1 MKTTMTGRPNR
12 ETLAAMIDYIAAE
25 FVLRAVDDGEFEVT
39 EVMLVEGLAFAR
51 LPRHQDPL
59 RLAQADTFGL
69 NLTDRD
75 WAYLHERARYML
87 ATGEVLA

>member
-1 MKTTMTGRPNR
+1 MTSRPNR
-12 ETLAAMIDYIAAE
+12 ETLAAMLDYITSE
-25 FVLRAVDDGEFEVT
+25 FSLRTVGDGEFEVT
-39 EVMLVEGLAFAR
+39 EVMLIEGLAFAR

-75 WAYLHERARYML
+75 WAYLRAAARHML
-87 ATGEVLA
+87 ATGEVLS